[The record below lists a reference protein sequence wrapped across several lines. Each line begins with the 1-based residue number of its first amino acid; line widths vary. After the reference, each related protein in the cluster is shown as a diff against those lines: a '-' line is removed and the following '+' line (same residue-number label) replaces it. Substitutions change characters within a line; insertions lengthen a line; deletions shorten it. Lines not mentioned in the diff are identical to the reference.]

1 MIGLHTL
8 KANQGARKQKRIRGR
23 GDASGR
29 GNFSGRGGK
38 GQTARSGGGKRPG
51 FEGGQTPLIRR
62 MPKLKG
68 FKNPNKIPY
77 QAVNVESL
85 NRFDDGANVD
95 IVTLFENNLISHKA
109 RPIKILGSGELTK
122 KLQVKIDACS
132 ASAKKKIEE
141 KGGTVQTLNPKL

>member
-8 KANQGARKQKRIRGR
+8 KANPGARKQKRIRGR
-23 GDASGR
+23 GDSSGR

-68 FKNPNKIPY
+68 FKNPNKVPY
-77 QAVNVESL
+77 QVVNVEAL

-95 IVTLFENNLISHKA
+95 IVALYENNLISHKT
-109 RPIKILGSGELTK
+109 RPVKILGSGELTK

-141 KGGTVQTLNPKL
+141 KEGSIILLK

>member
-23 GDASGR
+23 GDSSGR

-68 FKNPNKIPY
+68 FKNPNKVPY
-77 QAVNVESL
+77 QIVNVEAL
-85 NRFDDGANVD
+85 NKFDDGTNVD
-95 IVTLFENNLISHKA
+95 IVALYENNLISRKT
-109 RPIKILGSGELTK
+109 RPVKILGSGELTK

-132 ASAKKKIEE
+132 ASVKKKIEE
-141 KGGTVQTLNPKL
+141 KGGTVMLPINH